1 MADGERKIC
10 AVCGGEFSPDQERT
24 PYGEAGEWLAAEL
37 WNDAGTLC
45 PQCLDNRA
53 KLAMMYVID
62 R

>member
-1 MADGERKIC
+1 MADGEMKTC
-10 AVCGGEFSPDQERT
+10 AVCGGVFTPGHERT
-24 PYGEAGEWLAAEL
+24 PYEEAGEWLAAEL

>member
-1 MADGERKIC
+1 MKTC
-10 AVCGGEFSPDQERT
+10 AVCGGEFTPGQERT
-24 PYGEAGEWLAAEL
+24 PYEEAGEWLAAEL

>member
-1 MADGERKIC
+1 MDNEAKIC
-10 AVCGGEFSPDQERT
+10 TVCGMEFVPGEERSL
-24 PYGEAGEWLAAEL
+24 YEEAGEWLAAEL
-37 WNDAGTLC
+37 WNDAGAIC

>member
-1 MADGERKIC
+1 MKTC
-10 AVCGGEFSPDQERT
+10 AVCGGEFTPGQECT
-24 PYGEAGEWLAAEL
+24 PYEEAGEWLAAEL